1 LISHN
6 RLLWLC
12 FVTFVYTAVTL
23 YSIHGDLPSANNH
36 RKDDWQQP
44 IVVQQWHFNYAET
57 EQILAKIKL
66 NSRGELL
73 LNSGL
78 AKILTK
84 AIESLPE
91 NMNDKALQRLA
102 FLVSKGLPDQDTAA
116 GAKLPILLINYYQLH
131 YAEKE
136 QLKTTAKLTT
146 FQEKFLDKVELQN
159 HYLGKDV
166 ATQFFGK
173 QRSITRYLLERRE
186 IRLKTNKKRESIDA

>member
-57 EQILAKIKL
+57 EQILAKVKL
-66 NSRGELL
+66 NSHGELL

-84 AIESLPE
+84 AIESLPV
-91 NMNDKALQRLA
+91 NMDDKALKRLA
-102 FLVSKGLPDQDTAA
+102 FLVSKGAPATHTAA
-116 GAKLPILLINYYQLH
+116 GTDLATLLINYYHLQ
-131 YAEKE
+131 YAEIK
-136 QLKTTAKLTT
+136 QLKTTDKLAT
-146 FQEKFLDKVELQN
+146 FQQKVELQN
-159 HYLGKDV
+159 HYLGIDV
-166 ATQFFGK
+166 ANQLFNK

-186 IRLKTNKKRESIDA
+186 IRLKTNKKIQSIDA